1 MARLLI
7 FDLLRIMAIVLVVI
21 AHVAQTL
28 SIPILDGFYGIP
40 NFYFV
45 SPGGMGVTI
54 LLVVSGASLCLNH
67 QSVNDYT
74 DFIIKRLC
82 RIYPAY
88 WCSLILILLIYAVAS
103 RMPYLAPKD
112 LVLSITGMY
121 AFFREWGGPI
131 NSVSWFIGLIVI
143 LYLMY
148 PFIMPMFQKHG
159 YIALFVL
166 LVISVWSRWF
176 FGHDDGRLTD
186 WFPLC
191 RVFEFGLGIFIVKRG
206 VYPKTLTTS
215 RAIYVLSSLSFYVF
229 LIHYPL
235 LFVIKTNPLLYA
247 TLVMLLSYFVYAL
260 DDKLIQ
266 TAIIIRHRGPKRGQA
281 FPMP

>member
-7 FDLLRIMAIVLVVI
+7 FDLLRIIAIALVVI
-21 AHVAQTL
+21 AHIAQTL
-28 SIPILDGFYGIP
+28 SIPILNGFYGIP

-45 SPGGMGVTI
+45 SLGGMGVTI
-54 LLVVSGASLCLNH
+54 LLVVSGVVLRLNH
-67 QSVNDYT
+67 PSVTDYK
-74 DFIIKRLC
+74 DFIIKRLY

-103 RMPYLAPKD
+103 RMPRLAPKD

-121 AFFREWGGPI
+121 AFVGEWGGPI
-131 NSVSWFIGLIVI
+131 NGVSWFIGLIVI

-148 PFIMPMFQKHG
+148 PFIMPLIEKHG
-159 YIALFVL
+159 YIALFAL

-176 FGHDDGRLTD
+176 FGHEAGRLTD

-191 RVFEFGLGIFIVKRG
+191 RVFEFGLGIFIVGRG
-206 VYPKTLTTS
+206 LYPKTLTTLK
-215 RAIYVLSSLSFYVF
+215 AIYILSSLSFYVF
-229 LIHYPL
+229 LIHFPL

-247 TLVMLLSYFVYAL
+247 ALVMLLSYFVYVF
-260 DDKLIQ
+260 DDKLMQ
-266 TAIIIRHRGPKRGQA
+266 TAIKNLHRGSDCG
-281 FPMP
+281 